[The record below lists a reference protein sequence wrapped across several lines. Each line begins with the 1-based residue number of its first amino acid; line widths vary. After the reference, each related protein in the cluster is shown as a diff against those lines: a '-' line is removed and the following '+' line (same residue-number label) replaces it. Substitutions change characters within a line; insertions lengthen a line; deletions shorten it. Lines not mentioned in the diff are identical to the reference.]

1 MIFDYEVTNI
11 VSFSCDIG
19 HIRNDLPHQLW
30 EATTADG
37 NANTLVTRF
46 FHNTPAFYAN
56 DLLKCYL
63 SYLSPDFLNQ
73 TFTIFGLI
81 LFGLGLWYLVI
92 RRRWLI
98 LTILLLAPISPLF
111 DLPGSGLAQT
121 IILYG
126 AESLVMF
133 FGIKNLWEYFFS

>member
-1 MIFDYEVTNI
+1 MTFD
-11 VSFSCDIG
+11 FSCDIG

-46 FHNTPAFYAN
+46 FHNTPSFYTN

-73 TFTIFGLI
+73 TFTILGLL
-81 LFGLGLWYLVI
+81 LFALGLWHLVVNKK
-92 RRRWLI
+92 WLLI
-98 LTILLLAPISPLF
+98 IFLLLAPLSPVF
-111 DLPGSGLAQT
+111 DIPQSGLAQT
-121 IILYG
+121 IILYA
-126 AESLVMF
+126 AEILVMI
-133 FGIKNLWEYFFS
+133 FGVKKLWDYFF